1 MNEPLSSLELLSE
14 EEGGANLTYFAFAAP
29 TASAPD
35 LPAVLPGPL
44 PDVLSGRYRLER
56 MLGAGGMGTVY
67 RARDL
72 LHEQFGDPA
81 PLVALKL
88 LNESVAESP
97 DASALLYSEFALT
110 RRLRHPNVVRLFTF
124 DVDTAC
130 QRAYIVME
138 LMPGLPL
145 DRLLC
150 ERPEG
155 LPWSELSAIARP
167 LLDALAYVHEQG
179 VLHGD
184 LKPSNV
190 MLGEEGVRLF
200 DFGLGQAQA
209 GILDGLPQLSRG
221 RIDAWTP
228 SYAAPELL
236 EGAPLSPAADLYA
249 LACVLY
255 ELADGR
261 HPFRRLPSNQ
271 AREQGLE
278 RQLRAPGHLPRRCW
292 PALRTA
298 LSLDPE
304 RRCIGVRE
312 LQEALGARRSWLAG
326 VLAR

>member
-1 MNEPLSSLELLSE
+1 MNEPLSPLELLPE

-167 LLDALAYVHEQG
+167 LLDVLAYVHEQG

-190 MLGEEGVRLF
+190 MLGERACGSSTSASARRRQASWMACRSSAGAASTP
-200 DFGLGQAQA
+200 GLRATP
-209 GILDGLPQLSRG
+209 LPNCSRARHCRRRPTCMRWPASSTNWPTVAIRSAACPRTRPGSRG
-221 RIDAWTP
+221 WSASCARPDTCLG
-228 SYAAPELL
+228 AA
-236 EGAPLSPAADLYA
+236 G
-249 LACVLY
+249 
-255 ELADGR
+255 
-261 HPFRRLPSNQ
+261 
-271 AREQGLE
+271 
-278 RQLRAPGHLPRRCW
+278 RRCV
-292 PALRTA
+292 P
-298 LSLDPE
+298 P
-304 RRCIGVRE
+304 
-312 LQEALGARRSWLAG
+312 
-326 VLAR
+326 